1 MISSSKIIGNSLEV
15 LTSTLLALAHDKIN
29 EMKTDGITALRNVR
43 SLVLEILNLK
53 NESRDDF
60 ARQLQILKIFLS
72 KF

>member
-1 MISSSKIIGNSLEV
+1 M

-29 EMKTDGITALRNVR
+29 EMKTDGITALRNNVR